1 MKRNI
6 NICVYCNEFNRR
18 LSYCNLVNPT
28 QEKQEKNH
36 FNDREVPEKCVMKM
50 EYEEMLKRLDTREDD
65 KKTDNT
71 FFGILEGMF
80 KNQTTTTDKKE
91 IWTKINYEITDDDDG
106 GKMINVTSHKVAFYF
121 DKAGKL
127 KGINTWK

>member
-6 NICVYCNEFNRR
+6 NICIYCDKLNRR
-18 LSYCNLVNPT
+18 LSYCGLVNPI

-50 EYEEMLKRLDTREDD
+50 KYEEMLKQLDTKKE

-71 FFGILEGMF
+71 FLGILEGMF
-80 KNQTTTTDKKE
+80 KNQKIINDKKE
-91 IWTKINYEITDDDDG
+91 IWTKINYEITDEEDG

-121 DKAGKL
+121 DRDGHL